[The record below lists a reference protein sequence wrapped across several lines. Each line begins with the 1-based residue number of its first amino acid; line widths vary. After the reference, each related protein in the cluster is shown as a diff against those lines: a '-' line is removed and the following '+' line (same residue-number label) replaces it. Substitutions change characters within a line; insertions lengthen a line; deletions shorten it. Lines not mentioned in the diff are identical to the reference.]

1 MSSSKV
7 EGNFL
12 LRGIWQFLNIVLP
25 AGCVKAEHVE
35 TAAGIEASK
44 LEHQHAIEYNQPDG
58 SDVVA
63 AIVPVHIVRGS
74 TAEIIDIEVVC
85 IDAPSGGDLAFTVD
99 LKKANAGS
107 PAPATVLSSV
117 ISYSSTQSDCEV
129 EAGVV
134 ADADLADGDTL
145 LVVVAVSGSTGVQ
158 GQGLIV
164 TVNVREDAD

>member
-1 MSSSKV
+1 MSSSKM
-7 EGNFL
+7 EGNILF
-12 LRGIWQFLNIVLP
+12 RGIIQFLHIVLP
-25 AGCVKAEHVE
+25 AGCVKADHVE

-44 LEHQHAIEYNQPDG
+44 LEHQHAIEYSQADG

-74 TAEIIDIEVVC
+74 TAEIIDIEVACV
-85 IDAPSGGDLAFTVD
+85 DAPSGGDKAFTVD
-99 LKKANAGS
+99 LKKANEGT
-107 PAPATVLSSV
+107 PAPASVLTGV

-129 EAGVV
+129 EAGVISSE
-134 ADADLADGDTL
+134 DLADGDTL